1 MPVMKGFLVRTFITA
16 FGLWIADAVL
26 AGIRFEEVISL
37 WLAAFLLGVT
47 NAFVRPLVVI
57 LTLPITLLSLGL
69 FLLVINGMMLMM
81 VAALMPTFH
90 IASLGSAVA
99 ASIILSVTGWL
110 ANGYVGESGRVER
123 WNRRRRLTERGQ

>member
-1 MPVMKGFLVRTFITA
+1 MPIMKGFLVRTFITA

-69 FLLVINGMMLMM
+69 FLLIINGMMLMM

-90 IASLGSAVA
+90 IAGLGSAVA